1 MGMMAKMRNLAPVF
15 IITVGALFVLFMV
28 ISDSNVLEA
37 LGGRTNNVGSVNGI
51 DISYQEYQL
60 AIERQRESQKQQ
72 TGKDVPEEQFD
83 QFRDQVWETL
93 LTEKLIE
100 LEVQRLGISV
110 SNQEIKDIILGDDPP
125 AFLKQNFIDS
135 LGRFNREMY
144 EEAIFNPQ
152 NEEVLLQAEE
162 IVKQT
167 RYREKL
173 QSLLEAGMT
182 ISENEIKRKFIDQN
196 IFMEAQY
203 ALFAN
208 ALFPDSVLNITEKDL
223 RNFYEANPDKFKVNA
238 QRKLSFVFFRNEPSN
253 ADSMMVIRNLENV
266 KRMAENDTSDFKYF
280 VDIYS
285 ESPYSVDTFT
295 VSGLSGEAIKE
306 LKDAKKGSIL
316 GPFPSPR
323 GGYELYHLLNVIPA
337 SEKSIKASHILVS
350 QMGDDEANLAEANRI
365 YQELKN
371 GADFAQT
378 AQEYSKDP
386 GSAQN
391 GGDLGWFG
399 KGMMVPEFE
408 EACFSAKV
416 GEIQKPIK
424 TTFGYHIILVTDQ
437 STSKYSV
444 ERIINA
450 IQESATTRDAKF
462 TAAND
467 FSFLAKKNGFEKE
480 AELMGYQIQESAN
493 FALKSGSIPGLGSN
507 KRLIA
512 FAFENSLNSISEVH
526 RLAGGYVVA
535 KISEVIPEGLE
546 KFQDNQPK
554 VRQLCVVE
562 KQYEKARE
570 LATEVMKKAGN
581 DLNKVN
587 QLDSRIQV
595 GTTGRFN
602 STTSIPV
609 IGKDN
614 AFIYTSLDMKVGET
628 SGPVRGLR
636 GYFIIHLT
644 DKTPFDSTAYQN
656 QAGMLRNGL
665 IQEKKTASLNAWL
678 SEIKDKADIVDNR
691 HLFYGY

>member
-37 LGGRTNNVGSVNGI
+37 IGGRSNNVGSVNGI
-51 DISYQEYQL
+51 DISYQEYQQ

-72 TGKDVPEEQFD
+72 TGNDVPEEQFD

-93 LTEKLIE
+93 ITEKLIE

-152 NEEVLLQAEE
+152 NEQILLQAEE

-182 ISENEIKRKFIDQN
+182 ISEDEIKRKFIEQN
-196 IFMEAQY
+196 TFMEGQF

-223 RNFYEANPDKFKVNA
+223 RNFYDANPDKFKINA
-238 QRKLSFVFFRNEPSN
+238 QRKLSFVLFRNEPSN
-253 ADSMMVIRNLENV
+253 ADSMLVIKNLENV

-285 ESPYSVDTFT
+285 EAPYSVDTFS
-295 VSGLSGEAIKE
+295 VSGLSNQAIDAF
-306 LKDAKKGSIL
+306 KDAKKGSIV
-316 GPFPSPR
+316 GPLPSLR
-323 GGYELYHLLNVIPA
+323 GGYELYHLLNVIPT

-350 QMGDDEANLAEANRI
+350 QMGDDAANLAEANRI

-371 GADFAQT
+371 GADFAKT

-386 GSAQN
+386 GSAKN
-391 GGDLGWFG
+391 GGELGWFG
-399 KGMMVPEFE
+399 KGMMVKEFE
-408 EACFSAKV
+408 DACFSAKV
-416 GEIQKPIK
+416 GEVQKPIK
-424 TTFGYHIILVTDQ
+424 TTFGYHIILVIDQ
-437 STSKYSV
+437 STSKYVV
-444 ERIINA
+444 EKINNA

-480 AELMGYQIQESAN
+480 AELMGYQIQQSAS
-493 FALKSGSIPGLGSN
+493 FVQKSLSIPGLGASR
-507 KRLIA
+507 RLIA

-526 RLAGGYVVA
+526 KIAGGYVVA
-535 KISEVIPEGLE
+535 KISEVIPDGLE
-546 KFQDNQPK
+546 KFEDNQPK
-554 VRQLCVVE
+554 VRQLCVIE

-570 LATEVMKKAGN
+570 LTKDVMKKAGN
-581 DLNKVN
+581 DLNKVS
-587 QLDSRIQV
+587 QIDPRIQV
-595 GTTGRFN
+595 ASTGRFN
-602 STTSIPV
+602 SASSIP
-609 IGKDN
+609 ILGKDN
-614 AFIYTSLDMKVGET
+614 AVIFSALSMKKGQTSE
-628 SGPVRGLR
+628 PIRGLR
-636 GYFIIHLT
+636 GYVVIHLT

-656 QAGMLRNGL
+656 QAGMIRNNF

-678 SEIKDKADIVDNR
+678 SEIKEKADIVDNR